1 MNFDEFFVKVFM
13 NFINFMI
20 FVELALNIGESCE
33 LGSRIKRSESNFSS
47 GRAEKDGASSI
58 LTNNTHVCHPYVQNS
73 DDSKF

>member
-1 MNFDEFFVKVFM
+1 MNYDEFFVKVFM
-13 NFINFMI
+13 NFMI

>member
-1 MNFDEFFVKVFM
+1 MFM
-13 NFINFMI
+13 NFMI
-20 FVELALNIGESCE
+20 FVELEVSALNIGESCE

-73 DDSKF
+73 DHSNILEF